1 MSALLYLQ
9 SSLAS
14 VAGPADQAEFL
25 SCMSHLLAS
34 GNKGESQTWQR
45 RTAVFE
51 DILQYFPAAHKEP
64 LGELVESSVM
74 WQGHGVSL

>member
-25 SCMSHLLAS
+25 SCMSHLLCARD
-34 GNKGESQTWQR
+34 EAPQTWQR

-51 DILQYFPAAHKEP
+51 DMLQYLPAAHKEP
-64 LGELVESSVM
+64 KGDLVESSVM
-74 WQGHGVSL
+74 WQGHGVLL